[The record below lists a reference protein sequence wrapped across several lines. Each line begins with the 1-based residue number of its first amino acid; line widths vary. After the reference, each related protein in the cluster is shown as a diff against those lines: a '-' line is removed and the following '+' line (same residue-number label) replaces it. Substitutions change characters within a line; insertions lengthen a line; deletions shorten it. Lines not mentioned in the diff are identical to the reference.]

1 MILRVH
7 IDFDIENFILGY
19 FVLLCQIKIRIIN
32 FGISK
37 VLE

>member
-1 MILRVH
+1 MILRIH

-32 FGISK
+32 FEIPN